1 MKTGGAH
8 GPSPRRSASRWPAAK
23 EERWAANQKRA
34 APSASASA
42 TRGSA
47 VRVAEPAPLE
57 LALTAAPYIE
67 RDESYQVDGS
77 GEVERAGVRAGG
89 LHDEAGGGHADD
101 SRQRGESVGDAHQDT
116 RVARCDVEV
125 VDAPSAKPECGRA
138 ERYRR

>member
-1 MKTGGAH
+1 M
-8 GPSPRRSASRWPAAK
+8 
-23 EERWAANQKRA
+23 A

-47 VRVAEPAPLE
+47 VRVAEAAPLE
-57 LALTAAPYIE
+57 LALTAAPDVE

-89 LHDEAGGGHADD
+89 LHDKTGGRNADD
-101 SRQRGESVGDAHQDT
+101 SRQRGEGVGDTHQDT
-116 RVARCDVEV
+116 RVAWRDVQM

-138 ERYRR
+138 ERYRREQ